1 MKKLMFIMCLS
12 MSVLMM
18 SGCVVIGNG
27 GGEKLT
33 DEEKAEIEDAID
45 EAGAAINEAGEEIGD
60 VLDLVKEEM
69 DEELKNVDW
78 AKEFFEDFDDS
89 NKDIKFIKVSTEDGS
104 EILEIED
111 EKEFIKN
118 IDVNSWEK
126 IDTLPEGLKKE
137 AEYIIKQQGTETV
150 FGNSADKYYEICR
163 LTLYEGNY
171 VTFDMLSDETV
182 RTFTDVVSEEWFTSV
197 YSVSQETADC
207 LK

>member
-18 SGCVVIGNG
+18 SGCVVIGNV

-45 EAGAAINEAGEEIGD
+45 EAGEAINEAGEEIGD

-89 NKDIKFIKVSTEDGS
+89 NKDIKFIKVSTE
-104 EILEIED
+104 IED

-126 IDTLPEGLKKE
+126 TDTLPEGLKKE

-150 FGNSADKYYEICR
+150 FGNSSDKYYEICR

-182 RTFTDVVSEEWFTSV
+182 RTFTDVVSEEWLTSV

>member
-33 DEEKAEIEDAID
+33 DDEKAEIEDAID
-45 EAGAAINEAGEEIGD
+45 EAGEAINEAGEEIGD

-69 DEELKNVDW
+69 DEELKDVDW

-104 EILEIED
+104 EISEIED

-126 IDTLPEGLKKE
+126 TDTLPEGLKKE

-150 FGNSADKYYEICR
+150 FGNS
-163 LTLYEGNY
+163 
-171 VTFDMLSDETV
+171 S
-182 RTFTDVVSEEWFTSV
+182 
-197 YSVSQETADC
+197 
-207 LK
+207 

>member
-1 MKKLMFIMCLS
+1 MKKLMFTMCLS

-89 NKDIKFIKVSTEDGS
+89 NKDIKFIKVNTEDGA
-104 EILEIED
+104 EISEIED
-111 EKEFIKN
+111 EKEFIED
-118 IDVNSWEK
+118 IDVDSWEK
-126 IDTLPEGLKKE
+126 TDTLPEGLKKE

-171 VTFDMLSDETV
+171 VTFDMLSDELV
-182 RTFTDVVSEEWFTSV
+182 RTFTDVVSEEWLTSI
-197 YSVSQETADC
+197 YSVSQKTADC

>member
-104 EILEIED
+104 EISEIED

-126 IDTLPEGLKKE
+126 TDTLPEGLKKE
-137 AEYIIKQQGTETV
+137 AEYVIKQQGTETV
-150 FGNSADKYYEICR
+150 FGNGSDKYYEICR

-171 VTFDMLSDETV
+171 VTFDMLSDEMV
-182 RTFTDVVSEEWFTSV
+182 RTFTDVVSEEWLTSV
-197 YSVSQETADC
+197 YSVSQKTADC